1 MYKFKYTADVIN
13 WLLAFNSKPGLQTL
27 DLDSQFLHLTWPE
40 INSFVRDTEN
50 IADFFLLLLL
60 CSVTNTRQYA
70 MHVDKITFVSMHI

>member
-40 INSFVRDTEN
+40 INSFVRDTEF
-50 IADFFLLLLL
+50 IADFFSSYYYVQLLILD
-60 CSVTNTRQYA
+60 NMQW
-70 MHVDKITFVSMHI
+70 M